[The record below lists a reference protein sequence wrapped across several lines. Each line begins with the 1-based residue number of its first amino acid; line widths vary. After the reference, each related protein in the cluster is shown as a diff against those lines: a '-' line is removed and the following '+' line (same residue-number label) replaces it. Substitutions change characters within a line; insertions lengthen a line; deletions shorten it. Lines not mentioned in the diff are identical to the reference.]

1 MPQRKAIRTFT
12 VKDDG
17 EPVLIMPA
25 FINAQETCL
34 AGHANGICELNLI
47 YFRGTEKRLQEY
59 IEFLFGEIKS
69 PKIRIDRVREGSK
82 LAVIMDKGIEGYLI
96 KRRAIEN
103 VKIAFNNGYS
113 EWINGLSKS
122 VRQNVR
128 TAYNRLN
135 TDGRMLKMH
144 MVSGGQAHRSEI
156 HRLIDVYI
164 KRHRSRYNLK
174 TSTIKRFYLHH
185 LDFSSRALMNNERAL
200 HCVLTIDD
208 EISAFSSGYIDRG
221 KYIVPRLSIDDG
233 FSRYSPGYLLINEA
247 IKAFSEND
255 KVYAIDLSEGT
266 EKYKLDLGGKVYNK
280 LDFEIGRM

>member
-1 MPQRKAIRTFT
+1 M
-12 VKDDG
+12 
-17 EPVLIMPA
+17 
-25 FINAQETCL
+25 
-34 AGHANGICELNLI
+34 
-47 YFRGTEKRLQEY
+47 QEY

-144 MVSGGQAHRSEI
+144 MVSGGGKPIA
-156 HRLIDVYI
+156 
-164 KRHRSRYNLK
+164 LK
-174 TSTIKRFYLHH
+174 F
-185 LDFSSRALMNNERAL
+185 
-200 HCVLTIDD
+200 
-208 EISAFSSGYIDRG
+208 
-221 KYIVPRLSIDDG
+221 
-233 FSRYSPGYLLINEA
+233 
-247 IKAFSEND
+247 
-255 KVYAIDLSEGT
+255 
-266 EKYKLDLGGKVYNK
+266 
-280 LDFEIGRM
+280 IG